1 MIDHEWGFYETGYYS
16 MHFVS
21 KEVIINLCQNFYI
34 FYILAKKNIS
44 TLMSNK

>member
-21 KEVIINLCQNFYI
+21 KEEIIKVAL
-34 FYILAKKNIS
+34 LAKSKI
-44 TLMSNK
+44 